1 MDMATYLRFALALV
15 FVLALIAALAWAVRR
30 FGLAGA
36 IGTRRPGGRRRLAL
50 VETLA
55 VDAKRR
61 LILIRRDGVEHLVMV
76 GGEHDLLIEGGIPAV
91 AATSEPGQGSGRA
104 PTAPAADPPMAS
116 DARRRGGEGP
126 LARLR
131 ATVSPDG
138 PRLGTADAR
147 VDLPRQSEGRAS

>member
-50 VETLA
+50 VETMA

-61 LILIRRDGVEHLVMV
+61 LILVRRDDVEHLVMV
-76 GGEHDLLIEGGIPAV
+76 GGEHDLLIEGGIPAG
-91 AATSEPGQGSGRA
+91 AAAPEPGQGSSR
-104 PTAPAADPPMAS
+104 APAAPVPDAPMAP
-116 DARRRGGEGP
+116 DPQLRRGEGP

-131 ATVSPDG
+131 ATVSPGG

-147 VDLPRQSEGRAS
+147 ADAPRQSEGRAS